1 MVAHAGEEPFP
12 RNGTDAE
19 RLAYLARYAV
29 LAPSSHN
36 SQPWRLVVGDGKV
49 DVHADLTRWLPVAD
63 PDRRELH
70 ISIGCAI
77 ENLLVAAAHFGESYS
92 LELFPD
98 AGSDELI
105 ARVRLTHERAPAMTL
120 SGLFEA
126 IPRRRT
132 NHHLFM
138 PTPVPAALIER
149 LCSACGE
156 PGVRV
161 HAISSEAP
169 KAAVQEMVV
178 AGTRKEFGDPA
189 FRRELGEWVGRG
201 VFGTPRALAPLARL
215 AVAHIDMGAMMARRD
230 AARFES
236 APAIVIIA
244 SASDDPAAQVTAGR
258 VVQRFW
264 LAAVDAG
271 LSLQPVSQPLQVP
284 EVRHHLRDALAIPEP
299 WPQHLFRIGY
309 ATGEDRRRPL
319 RDLEETLKVTG
330 A

>member
-1 MVAHAGEEPFP
+1 MVAHAGEDSFP
-12 RNGTDAE
+12 RHGTDGE

-36 SQPWRLVVGDGKV
+36 SQPWRLVVGAEHV
-49 DVHADLTRWLPVAD
+49 DVYADLTRWLPVAD
-63 PDRRELH
+63 ADRRELH

-77 ENLLVAAAHFGESYS
+77 ENLLVAAAHFGESYH

-98 AGSDELI
+98 AGRDDLI
-105 ARVRLTHERAPAMTL
+105 ARIRLTHEGVTTMPP

-138 PTPVPAALIER
+138 PTAVPAALIER
-149 LCSACGE
+149 LCSACKE
-156 PGVRV
+156 PGVHV
-161 HAISSEAP
+161 HVISSEAP
-169 KAAVQEMVV
+169 KSAVQKMVV
-178 AGTRKEFGDPA
+178 AGTRKEFVDPA

-215 AVAHIDMGAMMARRD
+215 AVTHIDMGAVMARKD

-236 APAIVIIA
+236 APAIVIVA
-244 SASDDPAAQVTAGR
+244 SESDDPAAQVTAGR
-258 VVQRFW
+258 VVERFW

-271 LSLQPVSQPLQVP
+271 LSLQPVSQPLQVA
-284 EVRHHLRDALAIPEP
+284 EVRRHLRDVLDIPEP
-299 WPQHLFRIGY
+299 WPQHLFRMGY
-309 ATGEDRRRPL
+309 ATGEDRRRPQ
-319 RDLEETLKVTG
+319 RDVEDTVIVTDV
-330 A
+330 